1 MLNLFNFLKK
11 EKVWDFQGGIHPPEM
26 KTQSNGTPLSEL
38 PLPHRFIIPLKQ
50 HIGHEGEIC
59 VAPGD
64 KVLRGQPLT
73 FGTGRMLPV
82 HAPTSGV
89 IEDIGQHMTAHP
101 SGLSE
106 LCIFLTPDGD
116 DRWMPLDPLP
126 DYRQHPRAD
135 IVQRIHDA
143 GIAGL
148 GGAGFPTATKLK
160 GGLRGVKTLII
171 NAAECE
177 PYITAD
183 DRLMQDYA
191 AEVLEGSRILAWV
204 LQAEQVLIG
213 IEDNKPEAIAAL
225 KQALGSERDLQIRV
239 IPTKYPSGGA
249 KQLTRILTGKE
260 VPHGG
265 RSSDIGVLMQN
276 VGTAWAVKRAI
287 INGEPITERVVT
299 LTGEAIAQPRNVW
312 SRLGTPISHLLH
324 QVGFTPAPRQMV
336 IMGGPLMGFTLPSL
350 DVPVVKITN
359 CILAPSASEMGNN
372 DEEQSCIRCS
382 ACADACPA
390 KLLPQQLYWY
400 SQGGDHDKARA
411 HHIDDCIECGA
422 CAYVCPSNIPLVQY
436 YRQEKAELRAI
447 DLEAKRTLEAKA
459 RFEARQARLEREKL
473 AREARHEEAKQRVAR
488 TDTSE
493 LAAAKARVKAR
504 QAAEPDEATLE
515 AQREARH
522 AQARLRQAEAQ
533 AETQPVTRQTV
544 DPRKAA
550 VEAAIARAKAK
561 KTVPVDAA
569 DNQAEASVDPRK
581 AAVEAAIARAKAKK
595 AAQAENA
602 VAPQAASDS
611 AADAAPDAAAETD
624 PRKAAVQAAIAR
636 AKAKKAAQAENA
648 EAPQAATDSAAEAA
662 PAAAETDP
670 RKAAVQAAI
679 ARAKA
684 KKAAQAENAEAPQAA
699 TDSAAEA
706 APDAAA
712 ETDPRKAAVQAA
724 IARAKAKKA
733 AQAESAE
740 APQAATDSAAEA
752 VPDAAA
758 ETDPRK
764 AAVQAAIARAKAK
777 KAAQAESAEAPQAA
791 GDPVAEAAPDA
802 AAETDPRK
810 AAIQAAIARAKAKKA
825 AQAENAEAPQAATDS
840 AAEAAPDAAAETDPR
855 KAAVQAAIA
864 RAKAKKAA
872 QAESEADAASRD
884 AAVLATAAHFAV
896 DKAEQAQEQ
905 ANNAN
910 AEPEQAPELNQPDDA
925 RKAAI
930 AAAIARAKARKA
942 QSSTTL
948 ED

>member
-89 IEDIGQHMTAHP
+89 IDDIGQHMTAHP

-116 DRWMPLDPLP
+116 DRWIPLDPLP

-143 GIAGL
+143 GVAGL

-204 LQAEQVLIG
+204 LQAERVLIG

-225 KQALGSERDLQIRV
+225 KQALGNERDLHIRV

-249 KQLTRILTGKE
+249 KQLTRILTGME

-265 RSSDIGVLMQN
+265 RSTDIGVLMQN

-299 LTGEAIAQPRNVW
+299 LTGESIAQPRNVW

-324 QVGFTPAPRQMV
+324 HVGFTPAPRQMV

-359 CILAPSASEMGNN
+359 CILAPSPSEMGNN

-390 KLLPQQLYWY
+390 KLLPQQLYWF
-400 SQGGDHDKARA
+400 SQGGDHDKARS

-459 RFEARQARLEREKL
+459 RFEARQARLEREKQ

-561 KTVPVDAA
+561 KVSPVDAVETV
-569 DNQAEASVDPRK
+569 AEASVDPRK
-581 AAVEAAIARAKAKK
+581 AAVEAAVARAKAKKAAQAEAADATTPADAASVSEAAPDAAAETDPRKAAVQAAIARAKAKK
-595 AAQAENA
+595 AAQA
-602 VAPQAASDS
+602 QGTDAATP
-611 AADAAPDAAAETD
+611 ADTPSVSEAAPDAAAETD

-648 EAPQAATDSAAEAA
+648 DAATPADTASVSDAA
-662 PAAAETDP
+662 PDAAETDP

-684 KKAAQAENAEAPQAA
+684 KKAAQAEDTDAA
-699 TDSAAEA
+699 TPADTPSVSEA

-724 IARAKAKKA
+724 IARVKAKKA
-733 AQAESAE
+733 AQAEDTD
-740 APQAATDSAAEA
+740 AATPADTPS
-752 VPDAAA
+752 V
-758 ETDPRK
+758 
-764 AAVQAAIARAKAK
+764 
-777 KAAQAESAEAPQAA
+777 S
-791 GDPVAEAAPDA
+791 EAAPDA

-825 AQAENAEAPQAATDS
+825 AQAEHDAEM
-840 AAEAAPDAAAETDPR
+840 
-855 KAAVQAAIA
+855 
-864 RAKAKKAA
+864 
-872 QAESEADAASRD
+872 ASRD
-884 AAVLATAAHFAV
+884 AAAVATAAHFAV
-896 DKAEQAQEQ
+896 EKAEEAQEQ

-942 QSSTTL
+942 QSSKTL

>member
-350 DVPVVKITN
+350 VVPVVKITN

-390 KLLPQQLYWY
+390 KLLPQQLYWF

-459 RFEARQARLEREKL
+459 RFEARQARLEREKQ

-581 AAVEAAIARAKAKK
+581 AAVEAAITRAKAKKTAQAENADVPQAATDSAAEAASAAAETDPRKAAVEAAIARAKAKK

-602 VAPQAASDS
+602 EAPQAATDS
-611 AADAAPDAAAETD
+611 AAEAAPDATAETDPRKAAVEAAIARAKAKKAAQAEGADAPQAATDSAAEAAPDAAAETD

-648 EAPQAATDSAAEAA
+648 EAPKAATDSAAEAA
-662 PAAAETDP
+662 PDAAAETDP

-712 ETDPRKAAVQAA
+712 ETDPRKAA
-724 IARAKAKKA
+724 I
-733 AQAESAE
+733 
-740 APQAATDSAAEA
+740 
-752 VPDAAA
+752 
-758 ETDPRK
+758 
-764 AAVQAAIARAKAK
+764 
-777 KAAQAESAEAPQAA
+777 
-791 GDPVAEAAPDA
+791 
-802 AAETDPRK
+802 
-810 AAIQAAIARAKAKKA
+810 
-825 AQAENAEAPQAATDS
+825 
-840 AAEAAPDAAAETDPR
+840 
-855 KAAVQAAIA
+855 QAAIA

-884 AAVLATAAHFAV
+884 AAALATAAHFAV

>member
-38 PLPHRFIIPLKQ
+38 PLPQRFIIPLKQ

-59 VAPGD
+59 VAPGE

-106 LCIFLTPDGD
+106 LCIFLTPDGE

-249 KQLTRILTGKE
+249 KQLTRILTGME

-265 RSSDIGVLMQN
+265 RSTDIGVLMQN

-459 RFEARQARLEREKL
+459 RFEARQARLEREKQ

-561 KTVPVDAA
+561 KVSPTDTAA
-569 DNQAEASVDPRK
+569 DASVDPRK
-581 AAVEAAIARAKAKK
+581 AAVEAAVARAKAKK
-595 AAQAENA
+595 AAQAEGA
-602 VAPQAASDS
+602 DATAMAASES
-611 AADAAPDAAAETD
+611 VT
-624 PRKAAVQAAIAR
+624 
-636 AKAKKAAQAENA
+636 
-648 EAPQAATDSAAEAA
+648 
-662 PAAAETDP
+662 
-670 RKAAVQAAI
+670 
-679 ARAKA
+679 
-684 KKAAQAENAEAPQAA
+684 
-699 TDSAAEA
+699 EA
-706 APDAAA
+706 APDATA

-733 AQAESAE
+733 AQAESADAM
-740 APQAATDSAAEA
+740 APAASDSVAEA
-752 VPDAAA
+752 APDAATEA
-758 ETDPRK
+758 DPRK

-777 KAAQAESAEAPQAA
+777 KAAQAER
-791 GDPVAEAAPDA
+791 D
-802 AAETDPRK
+802 
-810 AAIQAAIARAKAKKA
+810 
-825 AQAENAEAPQAATDS
+825 
-840 AAEAAPDAAAETDPR
+840 
-855 KAAVQAAIA
+855 
-864 RAKAKKAA
+864 
-872 QAESEADAASRD
+872 ADAASRD
-884 AAVLATAAHFAV
+884 AAALATAAHFAV
-896 DKAEQAQEQ
+896 EKAEQAQEQ

>member
-390 KLLPQQLYWY
+390 KLLPQQLYWF

-459 RFEARQARLEREKL
+459 RFEARQARLEREKQ

-561 KTVPVDAA
+561 KT
-569 DNQAEASVDPRK
+569 
-581 AAVEAAIARAKAKK
+581 
-595 AAQAENA
+595 
-602 VAPQAASDS
+602 
-611 AADAAPDAAAETD
+611 
-624 PRKAAVQAAIAR
+624 
-636 AKAKKAAQAENA
+636 AQAENA

-712 ETDPRKAAVQAA
+712 ETDPRKATVQAA

-733 AQAESAE
+733 AQAENAV

-764 AAVQAAIARAKAK
+764 AAV
-777 KAAQAESAEAPQAA
+777 
-791 GDPVAEAAPDA
+791 
-802 AAETDPRK
+802 
-810 AAIQAAIARAKAKKA
+810 QAAIARAKAKKA

-872 QAESEADAASRD
+872 QAQSEADAASRD
-884 AAVLATAAHFAV
+884 AAALATAAHFAV

>member
-225 KQALGSERDLQIRV
+225 KQALGSERDLHIRV

-276 VGTAWAVKRAI
+276 AGTAWAVKRAI

-459 RFEARQARLEREKL
+459 RFEARQARLEREKQ

-504 QAAEPDEATLE
+504 QTAEPDEATLE

-581 AAVEAAIARAKAKK
+581 SAVEAAIARAKAKK
-595 AAQAENA
+595 AAQAEN
-602 VAPQAASDS
+602 
-611 AADAAPDAAAETD
+611 
-624 PRKAAVQAAIAR
+624 
-636 AKAKKAAQAENA
+636 
-648 EAPQAATDSAAEAA
+648 
-662 PAAAETDP
+662 
-670 RKAAVQAAI
+670 
-679 ARAKA
+679 
-684 KKAAQAENAEAPQAA
+684 
-699 TDSAAEA
+699 
-706 APDAAA
+706 
-712 ETDPRKAAVQAA
+712 
-724 IARAKAKKA
+724 
-733 AQAESAE
+733 AE

-777 KAAQAESAEAPQAA
+777 KAAQAEGTEAPQAA
-791 GDPVAEAAPDA
+791 GDSAAEAA
-802 AAETDPRK
+802 AESDPRK
-810 AAIQAAIARAKAKKA
+810 AAVQAAIARAKAKKA
-825 AQAENAEAPQAATDS
+825 AQAENAEAQAAGDSAAEAAPAAAETDPRKAAVQAAIARAKAKKAAQAENAEAQAAGDS

-884 AAVLATAAHFAV
+884 AAALATAAHFAV

>member
-225 KQALGSERDLQIRV
+225 KQALGSERDLHIRV

-459 RFEARQARLEREKL
+459 RFEARQARLEREKQ

-581 AAVEAAIARAKAKK
+581 SAVE
-595 AAQAENA
+595 
-602 VAPQAASDS
+602 
-611 AADAAPDAAAETD
+611 
-624 PRKAAVQAAIAR
+624 AAIAR

-648 EAPQAATDSAAEAA
+648 EAPQAATDSAAD
-662 PAAAETDP
+662 AAAESDP

-684 KKAAQAENAEAPQAA
+684 KKAAQAEAAEAPQAA
-699 TDSAAEA
+699 GDSAAEAAEA

-712 ETDPRKAAVQAA
+712 ETDPRKVAVQAA

-733 AQAESAE
+733 L
-740 APQAATDSAAEA
+740 
-752 VPDAAA
+752 
-758 ETDPRK
+758 
-764 AAVQAAIARAKAK
+764 
-777 KAAQAESAEAPQAA
+777 
-791 GDPVAEAAPDA
+791 
-802 AAETDPRK
+802 
-810 AAIQAAIARAKAKKA
+810 
-825 AQAENAEAPQAATDS
+825 QAENAEAPQDAGDS

-884 AAVLATAAHFAV
+884 AAALATAAHFAV

>member
-225 KQALGSERDLQIRV
+225 KQALGSERDLHIRV

-324 QVGFTPAPRQMV
+324 HVGFTPAPRQMV

-459 RFEARQARLEREKL
+459 RFEARQARLEREKQ

-504 QAAEPDEATLE
+504 QTAEPDEATLE

-561 KTVPVDAA
+561 KTVPVEAA

-581 AAVEAAIARAKAKK
+581 SAVEAAIARAKAKK
-595 AAQAENA
+595 AAQAEG
-602 VAPQAASDS
+602 
-611 AADAAPDAAAETD
+611 T
-624 PRKAAVQAAIAR
+624 
-636 AKAKKAAQAENA
+636 
-648 EAPQAATDSAAEAA
+648 
-662 PAAAETDP
+662 
-670 RKAAVQAAI
+670 
-679 ARAKA
+679 
-684 KKAAQAENAEAPQAA
+684 
-699 TDSAAEA
+699 
-706 APDAAA
+706 
-712 ETDPRKAAVQAA
+712 
-724 IARAKAKKA
+724 
-733 AQAESAE
+733 E

-777 KAAQAESAEAPQAA
+777 KAAQAE
-791 GDPVAEAAPDA
+791 
-802 AAETDPRK
+802 
-810 AAIQAAIARAKAKKA
+810 
-825 AQAENAEAPQAATDS
+825 NAEAPQAATDTV
-840 AAEAAPDAAAETDPR
+840 AEAAPDAAAETDPR

-884 AAVLATAAHFAV
+884 AAALATAAHFAV
-896 DKAEQAQEQ
+896 DKAEQAQVQ

>member
-135 IVQRIHDA
+135 IVKRIHDA

-225 KQALGSERDLQIRV
+225 KQALGSERDLHIRV

-299 LTGEAIAQPRNVW
+299 LTGDAIAQPRNVW

-459 RFEARQARLEREKL
+459 RFEARQARLEREKQ

-504 QAAEPDEATLE
+504 QTAEPDEATLE

-581 AAVEAAIARAKAKK
+581 SAVEAAIARAKAKK
-595 AAQAENA
+595 AAQAEGA
-602 VAPQAASDS
+602 EAPQAATDS
-611 AADAAPDAAAETD
+611 AAEAAPDAAAESD

-662 PAAAETDP
+662 PAAAESDPRKTAVQAAIARAKAKKAAQAEGTEAPQAATDSTADAAPDAAAESDP

-699 TDSAAEA
+699 TDSTA
-706 APDAAA
+706 DAAH
-712 ETDPRKAAVQAA
+712 
-724 IARAKAKKA
+724 
-733 AQAESAE
+733 
-740 APQAATDSAAEA
+740 
-752 VPDAAA
+752 
-758 ETDPRK
+758 
-764 AAVQAAIARAKAK
+764 
-777 KAAQAESAEAPQAA
+777 
-791 GDPVAEAAPDA
+791 DA

-840 AAEAAPDAAAETDPR
+840 TADAAHDAAAETDPR
-855 KAAVQAAIA
+855 KAAIQAAIA

-884 AAVLATAAHFAV
+884 AAALATAAHFAV

-925 RKAAI
+925 RNAAI

>member
-225 KQALGSERDLQIRV
+225 KQALGSERDLHIRV

-459 RFEARQARLEREKL
+459 RFEARQARLEREKQ

-504 QAAEPDEATLE
+504 QTAEPDEATLE

-581 AAVEAAIARAKAKK
+581 SAVEAAIARAKAKK

-602 VAPQAASDS
+602 EAPQAATDS
-611 AADAAPDAAAETD
+611 AADAAHDAAAETDPRKAAVQAAIARAKAKKAAQAEGAEAPQAATDSTAEAAPDAAAESD

-662 PAAAETDP
+662 PAAAESDPRKTAVQAAIARAKAKKAAQAEGTEAPQAATDSTADAAPDAAAETDP

-699 TDSAAEA
+699 GDSAAEA
-706 APDAAA
+706 A
-712 ETDPRKAAVQAA
+712 
-724 IARAKAKKA
+724 
-733 AQAESAE
+733 AES
-740 APQAATDSAAEA
+740 
-752 VPDAAA
+752 
-758 ETDPRK
+758 
-764 AAVQAAIARAKAK
+764 
-777 KAAQAESAEAPQAA
+777 
-791 GDPVAEAAPDA
+791 
-802 AAETDPRK
+802 
-810 AAIQAAIARAKAKKA
+810 
-825 AQAENAEAPQAATDS
+825 
-840 AAEAAPDAAAETDPR
+840 DPR

-884 AAVLATAAHFAV
+884 AAALATAAHFAV

>member
-59 VAPGD
+59 VVPGE

-106 LCIFLTPDGD
+106 LCIFLTPDGE

-204 LQAEQVLIG
+204 LQAERVLIG

-249 KQLTRILTGKE
+249 KQLTRILTGME

-265 RSSDIGVLMQN
+265 RSTDIGVLMQN

-459 RFEARQARLEREKL
+459 RFEARQARLEREKQ

-504 QAAEPDEATLE
+504 QSAEPDEATLE

-533 AETQPVTRQTV
+533 AETQPVTRQ
-544 DPRKAA
+544 
-550 VEAAIARAKAK
+550 
-561 KTVPVDAA
+561 
-569 DNQAEASVDPRK
+569 SVDPRK

-595 AAQAENA
+595 VSPADTAADASVDPRKAAVEAAVARAKAKKAAQAEGVDVTAMAASENVTDALPDATAETDPRKAA
-602 VAPQAASDS
+602 VQAAIARAKTKKAAQSEG
-611 AADAAPDAAAETD
+611 ADATAPAASESVSEAAPGTTAETD

-636 AKAKKAAQAENA
+636 AKAKKAAQAEGA
-648 EAPQAATDSAAEAA
+648 DTTASQSVTDAVPDAAAEAA
-662 PAAAETDP
+662 PDAAVETDP

-684 KKAAQAENAEAPQAA
+684 KKAAQAEGADTTASQSVTDAAPDA
-699 TDSAAEA
+699 AAEA
-706 APDAAA
+706 APDAAV

-733 AQAESAE
+733 AQAES
-740 APQAATDSAAEA
+740 
-752 VPDAAA
+752 DAD
-758 ETDPRK
+758 T
-764 AAVQAAIARAKAK
+764 
-777 KAAQAESAEAPQAA
+777 
-791 GDPVAEAAPDA
+791 
-802 AAETDPRK
+802 
-810 AAIQAAIARAKAKKA
+810 
-825 AQAENAEAPQAATDS
+825 
-840 AAEAAPDAAAETDPR
+840 
-855 KAAVQAAIA
+855 
-864 RAKAKKAA
+864 
-872 QAESEADAASRD
+872 ASRD
-884 AAVLATAAHFAV
+884 AAALATAAHFAV
-896 DKAEQAQEQ
+896 EKAEQAQEQ

>member
-213 IEDNKPEAIAAL
+213 IEDNKPGAIAAL

-390 KLLPQQLYWY
+390 KLLPQQLYWF

-569 DNQAEASVDPRK
+569 NNQAEASVDPRK

-595 AAQAENA
+595 TAQAENA
-602 VAPQAASDS
+602 EAPQAAGDS
-611 AADAAPDAAAETD
+611 AAEAAPATAETD
-624 PRKAAVQAAIAR
+624 PRKAAVEAAIAR

-648 EAPQAATDSAAEAA
+648 EAPQAATDSAADAA
-662 PAAAETDP
+662 PDATAETDP

-684 KKAAQAENAEAPQAA
+684 KKAAQAEGA
-699 TDSAAEA
+699 D
-706 APDAAA
+706 
-712 ETDPRKAAVQAA
+712 
-724 IARAKAKKA
+724 
-733 AQAESAE
+733 
-740 APQAATDSAAEA
+740 
-752 VPDAAA
+752 
-758 ETDPRK
+758 
-764 AAVQAAIARAKAK
+764 
-777 KAAQAESAEAPQAA
+777 
-791 GDPVAEAAPDA
+791 
-802 AAETDPRK
+802 
-810 AAIQAAIARAKAKKA
+810 
-825 AQAENAEAPQAATDS
+825 APQAATDS

-884 AAVLATAAHFAV
+884 AAALATAAHFAV

-905 ANNAN
+905 ANNTN

>member
-126 DYRQHPRAD
+126 DYRQHARAD

-225 KQALGSERDLQIRV
+225 KQALGSERDLHIRV

-299 LTGEAIAQPRNVW
+299 LTGEALAQPRNVW

-459 RFEARQARLEREKL
+459 RFEARQARLEREKQ

-504 QAAEPDEATLE
+504 QTAEPDEATL
-515 AQREARH
+515 EARH

-561 KTVPVDAA
+561 KTVPVEAA

-595 AAQAENA
+595 AAQAEGTE
-602 VAPQAASDS
+602 APLAATDS
-611 AADAAPDAAAETD
+611 AADAAHDAAAETD

-648 EAPQAATDSAAEAA
+648 EAPQAAG
-662 PAAAETDP
+662 
-670 RKAAVQAAI
+670 
-679 ARAKA
+679 
-684 KKAAQAENAEAPQAA
+684 
-699 TDSAAEA
+699 DSAAEA

-733 AQAESAE
+733 AQAEAAE
-740 APQAATDSAAEA
+740 APQAAGDSTAEA
-752 VPDAAA
+752 APDAAA

-777 KAAQAESAEAPQAA
+777 KAL
-791 GDPVAEAAPDA
+791 
-802 AAETDPRK
+802 
-810 AAIQAAIARAKAKKA
+810 
-825 AQAENAEAPQAATDS
+825 QAENAEAPQAAGDS
-840 AAEAAPDAAAETDPR
+840 AAEAAPDAAAEIDPR

-884 AAVLATAAHFAV
+884 AAALATAAHFAV

>member
-225 KQALGSERDLQIRV
+225 KQALGSERDLHIRV

-459 RFEARQARLEREKL
+459 RFEARQARLEREKQ

-504 QAAEPDEATLE
+504 QTAEPNEATLE

-561 KTVPVDAA
+561 KTVPVKAA

-595 AAQAENA
+595 AAQAEGTE
-602 VAPQAASDS
+602 APQAASDTV
-611 AADAAPDAAAETD
+611 AEAAPDAAAETDPRKAAVQAAIARAKANKAAQAEGTEAPQAVTDSAADAAAESD

-648 EAPQAATDSAAEAA
+648 EAPQAATDSTADAA
-662 PAAAETDP
+662 PDAAAESDP

-699 TDSAAEA
+699 TDSTADAAH
-706 APDAAA
+706 DAAA
-712 ETDPRKAAVQAA
+712 ETDPH
-724 IARAKAKKA
+724 
-733 AQAESAE
+733 
-740 APQAATDSAAEA
+740 
-752 VPDAAA
+752 
-758 ETDPRK
+758 
-764 AAVQAAIARAKAK
+764 
-777 KAAQAESAEAPQAA
+777 
-791 GDPVAEAAPDA
+791 
-802 AAETDPRK
+802 
-810 AAIQAAIARAKAKKA
+810 
-825 AQAENAEAPQAATDS
+825 
-840 AAEAAPDAAAETDPR
+840 

-884 AAVLATAAHFAV
+884 AAALATAAHFAV